1 MEVVRDA
8 FRGLLQ
14 SEISS
19 TLSPRHQQVQKDL
32 RFLLASSESEV
43 FELFAEKLTGELAQ
57 RLPALKKGSRQS
69 SICEQAQVAF
79 YKSSLAELSDSWAC
93 LYFSLGLP
101 FSDPLLSQ
109 CVNRRVFES
118 LLQLH
123 IQHLITSSGSN
134 ASRMEEKEMEH
145 QQEPLKRPVL
155 SVDEE
160 NALRFACGFIPF
172 KLIGKHAKKK
182 DAKSQCIVR
191 CLKALSQKSDSEL
204 LVEEAED
211 YECYTTVLLQKINKG
226 GLFQVNDAAYN
237 LFRSVEEVVRTR
249 LPRRVM
255 GGDEVD
261 VVSSVCDNEEVNR
274 QWESLSAH
282 FDDPNQRSVLLRE
295 IVQLWVNARGFSLA
309 ASWLEQYKAA
319 KHCLLQKKKSL
330 RKFLRKEDIKN

>member
-1 MEVVRDA
+1 M
-8 FRGLLQ
+8 LQ
-14 SEISS
+14 I
-19 TLSPRHQQVQKDL
+19 T
-32 RFLLASSESEV
+32 
-43 FELFAEKLTGELAQ
+43 AQ
-57 RLPALKKGSRQS
+57 
-69 SICEQAQVAF
+69 
-79 YKSSLAELSDSWAC
+79 
-93 LYFSLGLP
+93 SLGLP

-118 LLQLH
+118 LLQFH
-123 IQHLITSSGSN
+123 IQHLITSSRSN
-134 ASRMEEKEMEH
+134 ASRIEEKEMEH

-211 YECYTTVLLQKINKG
+211 YECYTTVWLQKINKG

-255 GGDEVD
+255 GDDKVD
-261 VVSSVCDNEEVNR
+261 VVSSVCNNEEVNR

-319 KHCLLQKKKSL
+319 KNCLLQKKKSL